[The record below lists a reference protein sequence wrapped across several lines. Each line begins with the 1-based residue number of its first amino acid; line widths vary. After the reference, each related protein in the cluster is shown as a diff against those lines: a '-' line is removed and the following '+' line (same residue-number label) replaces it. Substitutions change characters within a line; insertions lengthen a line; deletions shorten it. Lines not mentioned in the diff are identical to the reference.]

1 MPSTLG
7 EAIATEPVWLQG
19 WVAVLVAVHLP
30 AIAFAVGRE
39 AGRWRLRSE
48 PIAILVDFAV
58 AGVAMD
64 WLYGQVGYVRFLGL
78 AHLIGWTPAFVW
90 VLSRRRTI
98 ESGSLFSKW
107 VSILSDHRWDVAGD
121 RLRRC
126 DSVPAWRWPASASL
140 GLSSCPIVVHRAC
153 PLAV

>member
-64 WLYGQVGYVRFLGL
+64 WLYGQVGYVRLLGL

-107 VSILSDHRWDVAGD
+107 VSIYLIIAGTSLVIDFVDVIRYLLGDGQLLHRWG
-121 RLRRC
+121 
-126 DSVPAWRWPASASL
+126 
-140 GLSSCPIVVHRAC
+140 
-153 PLAV
+153 

>member
-107 VSILSDHRWDVAGD
+107 VSIYLIIAGTSLVIDFVDVIRYLLGDGQLLHRWG
-121 RLRRC
+121 
-126 DSVPAWRWPASASL
+126 
-140 GLSSCPIVVHRAC
+140 
-153 PLAV
+153 